1 MKKLYRGSYIDASCQ
16 VILVFDWLMLNKSSP
31 LKLLD
36 QIKTNFAG
44 SIYVRS
50 SIETRIALGSHIFWP
65 IGMKRRN
72 LMEDLT

>member
-1 MKKLYRGSYIDASCQ
+1 LAPFGQAVSEEKMPRA
-16 VILVFDWLMLNKSSP
+16 ILVFDWLMLNKSSP

-50 SIETRIALGSHIFWP
+50 SIKHEETL
-65 IGMKRRN
+65 
-72 LMEDLT
+72 